1 MSTLPPVSV
10 VATDWTLVYDAT
22 VSGDFVGSMSTPSSA
37 GGAAIIANEKPKAS
51 LFGTQFS
58 SRLDVAAYAASGDK
72 IYARTRPGNGMIVLD
87 SNLGAGASKAAA
99 AGQKG
104 DKGDTGPAGPQ
115 GERGLKGDKG
125 DKGDPGIKG
134 DQGAKGDTGAAGAQ
148 GIPGEPGAKGD
159 KGEKGDTGAKG
170 ATGPKGDTGATGPKG
185 DIGPSGISKRIET
198 YTANT
203 DANGLVTVTYATPFA
218 AIPNVQPGPPPSADM
233 AWVLVS
239 STVNGFS
246 VRLVQR
252 AVLTVLS
259 VQVLA
264 GLVANVANSP
274 ARILVVES

>member
-104 DKGDTGPAGPQ
+104 DKGDK
-115 GERGLKGDKG
+115 GENGA
-125 DKGDPGIKG
+125 PGVKG
-134 DQGAKGDTGAAGAQ
+134 DQGVKGDTGAPGSQGPQ

-159 KGEKGDTGAKG
+159 KGDTGAKG
-170 ATGPKGDTGATGPKG
+170 ATGAKGDTGATGPKG
-185 DIGPSGISKRIET
+185 DTGPSGISKRIET

-203 DANGLVTVTYATPFA
+203 DANGLVTVTYATPFP

-233 AWVLVS
+233 AWILVS

-264 GLVANVANSP
+264 GLVTNVANSP

>member
-104 DKGDTGPAGPQ
+104 DKGD
-115 GERGLKGDKG
+115 
-125 DKGDPGIKG
+125 PGIKG

-170 ATGPKGDTGATGPKG
+170 ATGPKGDTGETGPKG

-233 AWVLVS
+233 AWILVS
-239 STVNGFS
+239 STANGFS

-264 GLVANVANSP
+264 GLVTNVANSP